1 MYATKRHKKLKI
13 RFADFLCLFVAKQ
26 GLADLTGLEMNNL
39 TEQVSQIFRL
49 EDAQLHALQQE
60 VASLDVQWTNVY
72 SEYHTGGWKTL
83 SLLNHTG
90 KPTDTIIEDCEPVET
105 SLLERMPETRAL
117 LRGLGFRYMWARLAK
132 LEVNAFNFEHRDY
145 QELRNERRLRLHIPV
160 ITNPFSSIVVEQTR
174 IHLALG
180 YIWKLNPIHRH
191 GSGNFGKEP
200 RIHIILDC
208 YVDEAL
214 DALLSAETLDRMC
227 IYGLPVPS
235 EREVEE
241 TMVTA
246 KRLASN
252 GEHTLAEHSIL
263 KMFHD
268 YNLTEGFVYDLVSRM
283 YGALGDSHK
292 CESWLDKKARFLQP
306 AESFG

>member
-1 MYATKRHKKLKI
+1 
-13 RFADFLCLFVAKQ
+13 
-26 GLADLTGLEMNNL
+26 MNNL

-49 EDAQLHALQQE
+49 EDAQLRAVQRE

-72 SEYHTGGWKTL
+72 SEYHTGGWQTL
-83 SLLNHTG
+83 SLLNRTS
-90 KPTDTIIEDCEPVET
+90 KPTDTIFEDCEPVET

-117 LRGLGFRYMWARLAK
+117 LRGLGFRYLFGRLAK
-132 LEVNAFNFEHRDY
+132 LEVNAFIYEHRDY
-145 QELRNERRLRLHIPV
+145 QGLQNERLLRLHIPV
-160 ITNPFSSIVVEQTR
+160 ITNPFSSIVVDRTR

-191 GSGNFGKEP
+191 AAANFGKEP

-214 DALLSAETLDRMC
+214 EVLLSAETLDPIC
-227 IYGLPVPS
+227 VYGLPVPS
-235 EREVEE
+235 EREIEE

-252 GEHTLAEHSIL
+252 GDHTLAEHSIL
-263 KMFHD
+263 RMFHE
-268 YNLTEGFVYDLVSRM
+268 YNLTEGFAYDLVSRM
-283 YGALGDSHK
+283 YSALGDSHK
-292 CESWLDKKARFLQP
+292 SELWLHKKARFLQP
-306 AESFG
+306 AESFAVRD

>member
-1 MYATKRHKKLKI
+1 MK
-13 RFADFLCLFVAKQ
+13 
-26 GLADLTGLEMNNL
+26 NL

-49 EDAQLHALQQE
+49 EDAQLRALQRE

-72 SEYHTGGWKTL
+72 SEYHTGGWQTL
-83 SLLNHTG
+83 SLLNRTS

-117 LRGLGFRYMWARLAK
+117 LRGLGFRYLFGRLAK
-132 LEVNAFNFEHRDY
+132 LEVNAFIYEHRDY
-145 QELRNERRLRLHIPV
+145 QELRNERLLRLHIPV
-160 ITNPFSSIVVEQTR
+160 ITNPFSSIVVDRTR

-191 GSGNFGKEP
+191 AAANFGKEP

-208 YVDEAL
+208 HVDEAL
-214 DALLSAETLDRMC
+214 EVLLSAETLDPIC
-227 IYGLPVPS
+227 VYGLPVPS
-235 EREVEE
+235 EREIEE

-252 GEHTLAEHSIL
+252 GDHTLAEHSIL
-263 KMFHD
+263 RMFHE
-268 YNLTEGFVYDLVSRM
+268 YNLTEGFAYDLVSCM
-283 YGALGDSHK
+283 YSALGDSHK
-292 CESWLDKKARFLQP
+292 SELWLHKKARFLQP
-306 AESFG
+306 AESFAVRD